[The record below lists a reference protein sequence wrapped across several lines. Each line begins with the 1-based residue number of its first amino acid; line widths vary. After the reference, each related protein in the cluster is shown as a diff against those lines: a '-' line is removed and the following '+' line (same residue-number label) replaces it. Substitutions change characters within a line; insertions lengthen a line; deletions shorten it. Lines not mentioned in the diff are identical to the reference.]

1 MRVEPAPLRIT
12 GAQVGHERLALRRP
26 VGFKG
31 GSLRELWQSA
41 VSLSGSGVAAYGT
54 GIQSVLWSDAAVAAQ
69 HGEVGGNRL
78 MLETTGHAAEL
89 AVGSA
94 WHEPPALLAALL
106 DQAHDYACL
115 ASGLPGLR
123 RTFTLNALVPLD
135 VAAWALHAR
144 ARGIAGFDRLL
155 PERFRP
161 WLPCRHRELALV
173 PLVAYG
179 TPLAEVGELLRA
191 GHGMLKIKLG
201 HDPAGDGDRA
211 AMLAWDCRRLEE
223 VHRLADRHQ
232 SAWTVSG
239 RILYYLDANGRY
251 DTPER
256 VQALL
261 EHARRIGALERIA
274 LFEEPFPEESRQR
287 VDGFGVRV
295 VADESAHGPAEV
307 VERIALGYGAIALK
321 PVAKTPSLSLAML
334 AAAAG
339 RGVPCFCADLTVDP
353 LLRTWNT
360 NVAARLPPLPG
371 MRTGLVE
378 SNGAQNLAGWEALV
392 ARHPCARAPW
402 LEPVGGAFRLDDG
415 YFAGDGGL
423 LAAAPAWPGPGQP
436 W

>member
-1 MRVEPAPLRIT
+1 MRAEPAPLRI
-12 GAQVGHERLALRRP
+12 AAVHVGHERLALRQP

-41 VSLSGSGVAAYGT
+41 VSLRGAGAAAYGT
-54 GIQSVLWSDAAVAAQ
+54 GIQSVLWSDAAVAAR
-69 HGEVGGNRL
+69 HGEAGGNRL
-78 MLETTGHAAEL
+78 MLETTAHAAEL
-89 AVGSA
+89 AVGAA
-94 WHEPPALLAALL
+94 WREPPALLAALL
-106 DQAHDYACL
+106 APAHDYACQ
-115 ASGLPGLR
+115 ASGMPALR

-144 ARGIAGFDRLL
+144 ARGLARFDDLL
-155 PERFRP
+155 PARVRP
-161 WLPCRHRELALV
+161 WLGCRHRELALV

-179 TPLAEVGELLRA
+179 TPLAEVAALLRA

-201 HDPAGDGDRA
+201 SDPAGDGDRA
-211 AMLAWDCRRLEE
+211 AMLAWDCRRLEDI
-223 VHRLADRHQ
+223 HRLADRHE

-239 RILYYLDANGRY
+239 RVLYYLDANGRY
-251 DTPER
+251 DSPER
-256 VQALL
+256 VEALL
-261 EHARRIGALERIA
+261 AHARRIGALERIA

-287 VDGFGVRV
+287 VDDFGVRV
-295 VADESAHGPAEV
+295 AADESAHGPAEV

-334 AAAAG
+334 AAAG
-339 RGVPCFCADLTVDP
+339 ERGVPCFCADLTVDP
-353 LLRTWNT
+353 LLRTWNQ
-360 NVAARLPPLPG
+360 NVAARLPALPG

-378 SNGAQNLAGWEALV
+378 SNGWQNLAGWDGLV
-392 ARHPCARAPW
+392 ARHPCAGAPW
-402 LEPVGGAFRLDDG
+402 LEPRAGAFRLDDG